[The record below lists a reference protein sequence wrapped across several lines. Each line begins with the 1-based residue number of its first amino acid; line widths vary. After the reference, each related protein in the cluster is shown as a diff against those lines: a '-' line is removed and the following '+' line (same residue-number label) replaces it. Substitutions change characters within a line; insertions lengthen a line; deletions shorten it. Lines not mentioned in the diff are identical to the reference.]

1 MYGKKKIPV
10 ICSECGK
17 KIPFEIIFII
27 IRPYVMLT
35 LYFQSDS
42 SMSMIERASLKL
54 RRCNDMIHDP
64 LTTAPVWLNGY

>member
-1 MYGKKKIPV
+1 MEKKKKSRS
-10 ICSECGK
+10 CSECGK
-17 KIPFEIIFII
+17 KIPFEIIFVI

-42 SMSMIERASLKL
+42 SMSMIERALLKL
-54 RRCNDMIHDP
+54 RRRNDMIHDP